1 MIITKCICISATWEE
16 LKEQQDITMTKILDV
31 HITKAHKKCF
41 YQGWPM
47 IKKTIEAKEIYGVSF
62 RGLKLQQ
69 KEKQVN

>member
-1 MIITKCICISATWEE
+1 
-16 LKEQQDITMTKILDV
+16 MTKILDV
-31 HITKAHKKCF
+31 HITKAHKKCS